1 MNNYFATVARG
12 LEDIA
17 AQELITLGAKEVQT
31 DFTGIHFQGDRE
43 LLYRVNLWAR
53 TIFRV
58 LVKINKVKCFNAQTL
73 YRSIQTIDWSEYL
86 HPEMT
91 LAVNCTGKNKQLNH
105 SHFTA
110 LQIKNA
116 IVDQQQKQYNRRS
129 NINPKNPDLLVNAH
143 IDNNRCTISLDSSGA
158 SLHRRGYHPAMG
170 LAPLK
175 ETLAAAI
182 IQMTDWT
189 PELAFFDPLC
199 GSGTLPIEAAMKALN
214 IAPGLSRSRQRLP
227 KDSRSAS
234 PLARSHFGF
243 QSWLDYDETLW
254 KKLVTEA
261 KNCQLKTLD
270 IPIIGSDRDFDM
282 IDQAYTNADN
292 CGLGEQIDFR
302 QQELSDIQAPAD
314 KGVIICNPP
323 YGERLGNI
331 EELGELYKSL
341 GDIFKQRFTG
351 WTAYILTGNK
361 QLAKKV
367 GLRTSR
373 RIAVYNGSLPCTLLK
388 YELY

>member
-1 MNNYFATVARG
+1 MNNYFTTVARG

-17 AQELITLGAKEVQT
+17 AQELIELGAKEVKT
-31 DFTGIHFQGDRE
+31 EFTGVHFQGDRE

-58 LVKINKVKCFNAQTL
+58 LVKIDKVKCFNSQTL

-116 IVDQQQKQYNRRS
+116 IVDQQQKQYHRRS
-129 NINPKNPDLLVNAH
+129 DINPKKPDLLVNAH
-143 IDNNRCTISLDSSGA
+143 IDNNRCTISLDSSGT
-158 SLHRRGYHPAMG
+158 SLHRRGYRPAVG

-175 ETLAAAI
+175 ETLAAAL

-189 PELAFFDPLC
+189 PKLAFFDPLC

-214 IAPGLSRSRQRLP
+214 IAPGLYRSQ
-227 KDSRSAS
+227 
-234 PLARSHFGF
+234 FGF
-243 QSWLDYDETLW
+243 QSWLDYDENLW
-254 KKLVTEA
+254 NKLVTEA

-270 IPIIGSDRDFDM
+270 VPIIGSDRDFNM

-292 CGLGEQIDFR
+292 CGLGEQIQFI

-323 YGERLGNI
+323 YGERLGNV
-331 EELGELYKSL
+331 EELATLYKSL

-373 RIAVYNGSLPCTLLK
+373 RIAVYNGSLSCTLLK

>member
-1 MNNYFATVARG
+1 MNQYFATVARG

-31 DFTGIHFQGDRE
+31 EFTGVYFQGDRE

-58 LVKINKVKCFNAQTL
+58 LVKIDKVKSFNAQTL

-91 LAVNCTGKNKQLNH
+91 LAINCTGKNKQLNH

-129 NINPKNPDLLVNAH
+129 DINPKNPDLLVNAH

-158 SLHRRGYHPAMG
+158 SLHRRGYRPAMG

-189 PELAFFDPLC
+189 PEIAFFDPLC
-199 GSGTLPIEAAMKALN
+199 GSGILPLEAAMKALN
-214 IAPGLSRSRQRLP
+214 IAPGLYKSQ
-227 KDSRSAS
+227 
-234 PLARSHFGF
+234 FGF
-243 QSWLDYDETLW
+243 QSWLDYDESLW
-254 KKLVTEA
+254 NKLVTEA
-261 KNCQLKTLD
+261 KDSQLKNLD
-270 IPIIGSDRDFDM
+270 VPIIGSDRDFEM
-282 IDQAYTNADN
+282 IEQAYSNADN
-292 CGLGEQIDFR
+292 CGLGEQIQFR
-302 QQELSDIQAPAD
+302 QQDLSDIQAPAE

-323 YGERLGNI
+323 YGERLGQA
-331 EELGELYKSL
+331 EDLEDLYKSL

-373 RIAVYNGSLPCTLLK
+373 RISVYNGSLPCTLLK

>member
-31 DFTGIHFQGDRE
+31 DFTGVHFQGDRE

-58 LVKINKVKCFNAQTL
+58 LVKIDKVKCFNAQTL

-116 IVDQQQKQYNRRS
+116 IVDQQQKHCNRRS

-143 IDNNRCTISLDSSGA
+143 IDNNRCTISLDSSGS
-158 SLHRRGYHPAMG
+158 SLHRRGYRPAMG

-189 PELAFFDPLC
+189 PKLAFFDPLC
-199 GSGTLPIEAAMKALN
+199 GSGILPIEAAMKALN
-214 IAPGLSRSRQRLP
+214 IAPGLYRSQ
-227 KDSRSAS
+227 
-234 PLARSHFGF
+234 FGF
-243 QSWLDYDETLW
+243 QSWLDYDQSLW
-254 KKLVTEA
+254 NKLVTEA

-270 IPIIGSDRDFDM
+270 VPIIGSDRDFKM
-282 IDQAYTNADN
+282 IEQAYANADN
-292 CGLGEQIDFR
+292 CGLGEQIQFR
-302 QQELSDIQAPAD
+302 QQELSDIYAIAD

-323 YGERLGNI
+323 YGERLGNV
-331 EELGELYKSL
+331 EELGALYKSL